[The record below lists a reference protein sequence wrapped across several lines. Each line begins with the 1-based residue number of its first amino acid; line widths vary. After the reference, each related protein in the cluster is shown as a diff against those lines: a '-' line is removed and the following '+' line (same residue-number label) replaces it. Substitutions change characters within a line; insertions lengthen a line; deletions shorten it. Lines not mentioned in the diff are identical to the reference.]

1 MKKKRKRKVRGTP
14 KQRVRGPEKPISPDL
29 MNLVWHIRQAQEE
42 ERHHDL
48 LHRYG
53 WKRGHNYD
61 VLLSIWPEA
70 LRNSI
75 GPELAKHAIA
85 GTLPEVCRALEK
97 NRGAS
102 RKSNIRRLV
111 IDIIR
116 KLRDEGGGEPPAY
129 KNVCLAIVKA
139 DPGVLEHF
147 ICRKDGQDWPD
158 SLERYIRRVAKE
170 EGLLLAKLK

>member
-1 MKKKRKRKVRGTP
+1 MKRKRKR
-14 KQRVRGPEKPISPDL
+14 KVRGPEKPISTDL
-29 MNLVWHIRQAQEE
+29 ANLVSLIRQAQEK

-53 WKRGHNYD
+53 WNRSRQPYE
-61 VLLSIWPEA
+61 VFLSMWPQA

-85 GTLPEVCRALEK
+85 GTLHEVCRALEK
-97 NRGAS
+97 NKGIS
-102 RKSNIRRLV
+102 RKSNKRRLV

-116 KLRDEGGGEPPAY
+116 KLRDEGGGGPPSY
-129 KNVCLAIVKA
+129 KDVCFAIIEA
-139 DPGVLEHF
+139 DPGVLRRF
-147 ICRKDGQDWPD
+147 TRRKRGEEWSD
-158 SLERYIRRVAKE
+158 SFERWIRKIADE